1 MANEPTPNPNAD
13 PNADPAQGG
22 NGGEP
27 DYKALYEEAK
37 ANSRKWEERAKAN
50 KEKADK
56 YDEAAGDEES
66 LEARIAK
73 LEADKA
79 ALERQQERQALVA
92 KVAADTG
99 VAETIV
105 ATLNGDDEKS
115 LTAQAQAIAGLMPKG
130 APFAPEAGKFPHNP
144 ASKTAAEQFAELI
157 DNALG

>member
-1 MANEPTPNPNAD
+1 MANEPNSNPNAD
-13 PNADPAQGG
+13 PNADHAQGG

-56 YDEAAGDEES
+56 YDEATGGEES

-79 ALERQQERQALVA
+79 ALEQQQERRALVA
-92 KVAADTG
+92 KVAAEYG
-99 VAETIV
+99 LSESIV
-105 ATLNGDDEKS
+105 AVLNGADEQT
-115 LTAQAQAIAGLMPKG
+115 LGEQAKAIAGLRPSG
-130 APFAPEAGKFPHNP
+130 APSAPEAGSFPRDGSQGGSSDWLRDVISGKN
-144 ASKTAAEQFAELI
+144 
-157 DNALG
+157 